1 MPCGKALLRIIRGIL
16 FIFPNSTRMAQAG
29 WHSKFINCFRNVI
42 TRLSVNVRKSITHH
56 FVNFRKTV
64 FANNCFIDYLHRK
77 LLTANFLFYG
87 IESAKK
93 NKCHLLDLILKQ

>member
-1 MPCGKALLRIIRGIL
+1 
-16 FIFPNSTRMAQAG
+16 
-29 WHSKFINCFRNVI
+29 
-42 TRLSVNVRKSITHH
+42 
-56 FVNFRKTV
+56 VNFRKTV